1 VSLLPIY
8 RLYKF
13 IYKICIVYQYT
24 IRVYLMGETGTP
36 FVSGLY
42 QSMHTHIDRNYL
54 PISGSR
60 HIGDRNC
67 LLPVFLWVH
76 VSRLF
81 SFLS

>member
-1 VSLLPIY
+1 
-8 RLYKF
+8 
-13 IYKICIVYQYT
+13 
-24 IRVYLMGETGTP
+24 MGETGTP

-67 LLPVFLWVH
+67 LPPVFLWVH